1 MKRLTL
7 SLLFVV
13 LASMVGLGWVL
24 DQWYSNSFKTQE
36 DPTLL
41 AYKRMGLMLAQQ
53 LDQLPPEQQSA
64 ELAPTAAGISLGL
77 VDAVDFPLP
86 LNLQRDFEREGAL
99 LLKSGPE
106 LTWNFYLPRTHQVLT
121 LPLPADVNS
130 QGSQQLRWLLTLLFY
145 GGIIFVV
152 LLWLYP
158 LLHRLALLRRS
169 ARAFGAGDLSIRIE
183 HGAVS
188 YIHDIEM
195 EFNRMAQRIE
205 QLIADNKLLSSGLS
219 HDLRTPL
226 ARLRFGL
233 DVLAETPL
241 NELHEQQT
249 LAHLNRDLEAMES
262 LVDIFLQYARL
273 EQATIVLTLEPIIF
287 SNILR
292 RQIEIQAAPNL
303 LLNISPEAN
312 EKIICGNRKW
322 LSILC
327 DNLIQNAL
335 KYCLGQVSVSV
346 KYQGDNLVFCVEDD
360 GPGIAP
366 EERAKVLQPFYRT
379 QSAQSFNG
387 HGMGLAIVERIVFWH
402 KAKLLL
408 TESQTLGGLSIQVS
422 FPLSAA

>member
-24 DQWYSNSFKTQE
+24 DQWYSSSFKAEE

-41 AYKRMGLMLAQQ
+41 AYKRMGLILAQQ
-53 LDQLPPEQQSA
+53 LDQPNAEQQSA
-64 ELAPTAAGISLGL
+64 GLAQTSSGISLGL

-86 LNLQRDFEREGAL
+86 LDLQRRFELEGAL
-99 LLKSGPE
+99 LLESGPE
-106 LTWNFYLPRTHQVLT
+106 LTWNFYLPRKHQVLT
-121 LPLPADVNS
+121 LALPVDVNN

-169 ARAFGAGDLSIRIE
+169 ARAFGAGDLSVRIE

-188 YIHDIEM
+188 YIHDIEL

-233 DVLAETPL
+233 DVLAETPP
-241 NELHEQQT
+241 NEVHEQQT
-249 LAHLNRDLEAMES
+249 LVHLNRDLEAMES

-273 EQATIVLTLEPIIF
+273 EQATIVLALERVNF
-287 SNILR
+287 ADILR
-292 RQIEIQAAPNL
+292 NQVQIQAATNL
-303 LLNISPEAN
+303 ALNIGPEVD
-312 EKIICGNRKW
+312 EKAICGDTKW
-322 LSILC
+322 LAVLC

-335 KYCLGQVSVSV
+335 KYCLGQISVGV
-346 KYQGDNLVFCVEDD
+346 RCQDDNLLFCVEDD
-360 GPGIAP
+360 PPGIAP
-366 EERAKVLQPFYRT
+366 AQRAKVLQPFYRT
-379 QSAQSFNG
+379 QLAQSFNG
-387 HGMGLAIVERIVFWH
+387 HGMGLAIVERIAFWH

-408 TESQTLGGLSIQVS
+408 TESQALGGLRIEVS
-422 FPLSAA
+422 FPFFTS